1 MESKLDWHDIVSSFR
16 VISARDLCAMETM
29 ERHQD
34 VRDKVP
40 WLTTED
46 RPLALVFISH
56 RWETLQHP
64 DPTGRQLRVIQEFL
78 RRICT
83 CVEAVMVPARERLQL
98 VPSLSLEGTLQA
110 EEVVRRMLCFGPFAD
125 ASPCIGGHGA
135 KRIVKEQFRVHS
147 GGAFYAWLASKIGV
161 WLDYTCMPQ
170 RPLSA
175 KDEPEF
181 RRSLAALDSLVM
193 SSTVVAL
200 RQADDDYAVRGWCA
214 SEFFLASNRSFSR
227 GLFLDMARIENG
239 KEVLIPDPPA
249 PAGGAADA
257 ATKAVM
263 MESYEQDLTAF
274 HEACS
279 QWSSF
284 EGPLL
289 DITVPD
295 PWSSYRALQ
304 GSSFQAG
311 DSDPNPFRRALE
323 AIRGIETGLIE
334 NWLMSEQSRTIDIG
348 KDVWDALQRVGLHC
362 SEPSDLTYLGF
373 LLACHGWIEA
383 FRPLFRECL
392 RAYLETAGQRPIE
405 WTRGAFPIIN
415 VALQPLDESLR
426 SLFTSVTPSSPA
438 TWNSRLSSR
447 LGGNPHESAVIEQVR
462 KGLNER
468 PPGFVLEKPDGHVCN
483 RASTL
488 GGVT

>member
-1 MESKLDWHDIVSSFR
+1 
-16 VISARDLCAMETM
+16 
-29 ERHQD
+29 
-34 VRDKVP
+34 
-40 WLTTED
+40 
-46 RPLALVFISH
+46 
-56 RWETLQHP
+56 
-64 DPTGRQLRVIQEFL
+64 
-78 RRICT
+78 
-83 CVEAVMVPARERLQL
+83 MVPARERLQL

-334 NWLMSEQSRTIDIG
+334 NWLMSEQSRTIHIG

-362 SEPSDLTYLGF
+362 SEPSDLTSWDF
-373 LLACHGWIEA
+373 SWPA
-383 FRPLFRECL
+383 
-392 RAYLETAGQRPIE
+392 TAGSRRSGHYSASAFARISKLRGSVRSSGRAGLSRPST
-405 WTRGAFPIIN
+405 WLSNLSTRVCGPCSR
-415 VALQPLDESLR
+415 ALRPAAPLPGIR
-426 SLFTSVTPSSPA
+426 
-438 TWNSRLSSR
+438 
-447 LGGNPHESAVIEQVR
+447 GCPH
-462 KGLNER
+462 
-468 PPGFVLEKPDGHVCN
+468 VLAAILMKAP
-483 RASTL
+483 
-488 GGVT
+488 